1 MSLIETLEKPFTE
14 KSLAAA
20 SRIFSDPADSSSLR
34 KRADLDLLVYLTLDK
49 LDAVKPI
56 VGVPSRVLLA
66 VLLRKEHTVYEG
78 QTHSDSLSSRRYFSC
93 RAEERRQLPLS
104 VALPRG
110 GRPYM
115 FIMAAFE
122 LAWVGFLLKI
132 TL

>member
-34 KRADLDLLVYLTLDK
+34 KRVDLDLLVYLTLDK

-66 VLLRKEHTVYEG
+66 VLAYFYGRTALSRG
-78 QTHSDSLSSRRYFSC
+78 PSTHSDSLSSQRYFSC
-93 RAEERRQLPLS
+93 RAEERRQPIS
-104 VALPRG
+104 FCRASSR
-110 GRPYM
+110 RPCP
-115 FIMAAFE
+115 ICS
-122 LAWVGFLLKI
+122 
-132 TL
+132 